1 MLPGMD
7 SHFDCHCNGI
17 YCEILNTAI
26 DRLCGFVQ
34 PEHIRQKKEIK
45 VLAAGAVLTS
55 AALAMTTEIIR
66 LLA

>member
-26 DRLCGFVQ
+26 DRLCDFVQ
-34 PEHIRQKKEIK
+34 PEHIRQKKK
-45 VLAAGAVLTS
+45 
-55 AALAMTTEIIR
+55 
-66 LLA
+66 